1 MTRMLIALALTALA
15 ATAQNTPAPSTGV
28 FLVSHIDVTPDH
40 SAETA
45 QLLKQYATDTR
56 KDKGIVRIDAIV
68 QDGRPNHFTI
78 VELWQTRQALE
89 AHTALPHTVQF
100 REKLFP
106 FLGSPFD
113 DRIHAAIP

>member
-1 MTRMLIALALTALA
+1 MIRILFTLALTALA
-15 ATAQNTPAPSTGV
+15 AFAQNAPATGV
-28 FLVSHIDVTPDH
+28 FMVSHIDVTPDH

-56 KDKGIVRIDAIV
+56 KDKGVVRLDVLV

-78 VELWQTRQALE
+78 VELWQTRQALD

-100 REKLFP
+100 REKLHP